1 MTKYNVEY
9 RIYRNGKSKAALP
22 NETEA
27 FEYLKRAALRHKMAE
42 FIIERREVIFD
53 SHENSQDRDRLN
65 EIRMPEQ
72 DRDIGGD

>member
-1 MTKYNVEY
+1 MTKYNGEY

-27 FEYLKRAALRHKMAE
+27 FEYLKRAALRHKKAE
-42 FIIERREVIFD
+42 FVIEKREIIFD
-53 SHENSQDRDRLN
+53 SHENSQARDRLN